1 MLDLYNN
8 KYAFLKKKPSIGFA
22 AVIILILIL
31 LWLLIYMCKK
41 EIYDT
46 YQAKGIVTC
55 STTCQIT
62 TAIPSNIDFEQI
74 MLNNKNLDYEF
85 VSKEL
90 KVDEEAFAS
99 YYEITLSTKESF
111 ENNEIVNLN
120 FYYNKEKIITKIKEK
135 MF

>member
-1 MLDLYNN
+1 
-8 KYAFLKKKPSIGFA
+8 
-22 AVIILILIL
+22 
-31 LWLLIYMCKK
+31 
-41 EIYDT
+41 
-46 YQAKGIVTC
+46 
-55 STTCQIT
+55 
-62 TAIPSNIDFEQI
+62 